1 MPTSKF
7 TRNSA
12 TTVLDT
18 GLTEVYTNTGQWVAS
33 RTRGTKKILT
43 VVFFLIGALFA
54 LYAGP
59 FREGMRRIIDVIRN
73 DRQHEQETISV
84 DKVISCWLTND
95 ASLIRATSSKH
106 RSVLGLVNP

>member
-1 MPTSKF
+1 MRRERADAYLNFYEYRAMSC
-7 TRNSA
+7 
-12 TTVLDT
+12 
-18 GLTEVYTNTGQWVAS
+18 LTNAWNQKV
-33 RTRGTKKILT
+33 LT
-43 VVFFLIGALFA
+43 VVFFMIGAPIA

-59 FREGMRRIIDVIRN
+59 FREGMRRIIDIIRN